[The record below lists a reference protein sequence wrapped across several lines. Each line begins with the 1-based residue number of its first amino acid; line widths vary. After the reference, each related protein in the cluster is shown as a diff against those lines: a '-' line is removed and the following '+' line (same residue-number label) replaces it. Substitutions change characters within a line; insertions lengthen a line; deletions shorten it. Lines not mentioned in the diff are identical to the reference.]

1 MGKRKKK
8 WPKGMKPKL
17 HHGGV
22 INESQ
27 KLSIDDVIPKIE
39 RRGERLPPGWWT
51 KMIRIICEGNIEAGA
66 GGENGQPIR
75 NTSGR

>member
-1 MGKRKKK
+1 MGKRKRK

-22 INESQ
+22 INESH

-39 RRGERLPPGWWT
+39 LAGRTFTTRLVDKNDPYNLRR
-51 KMIRIICEGNIEAGA
+51 KY
-66 GGENGQPIR
+66 
-75 NTSGR
+75 

>member
-1 MGKRKKK
+1 MKRRKKK

-22 INESQ
+22 LNESQ

-39 RRGERLPPGWWT
+39 LAGRGLPPGWW
-51 KMIRIICEGNIEAGA
+51 ISER
-66 GGENGQPIR
+66 
-75 NTSGR
+75 SV

>member
-1 MGKRKKK
+1 MGKRKKR

-22 INESQ
+22 INESN

-39 RRGERLPPGWWT
+39 LAGRTFTTRLVDSADPYNLRR
-51 KMIRIICEGNIEAGA
+51 KY
-66 GGENGQPIR
+66 
-75 NTSGR
+75 

>member
-17 HHGGV
+17 HQGGV
-22 INESQ
+22 LNESQ

-39 RRGERLPPGWWT
+39 LAGRRFTTRLVDSNDPYNLRR
-51 KMIRIICEGNIEAGA
+51 KY
-66 GGENGQPIR
+66 
-75 NTSGR
+75 

>member
-1 MGKRKKK
+1 MKRRKKK

-39 RRGERLPPGWWT
+39 LAGRAFTTRLVDLNDPYNLRR
-51 KMIRIICEGNIEAGA
+51 KY
-66 GGENGQPIR
+66 
-75 NTSGR
+75 